1 MLRAEEIEALR
12 DAATDLLRPVV
23 EYLLRDIAERIAKAG
38 QLTATAQY
46 ETWKLQQL
54 GVSQRDLRNYLK
66 KALRVSNAKL
76 RQLLTQSAEAG
87 YNYDLSSLPTV
98 RAIPFEENEA
108 VQQIVRAA
116 IAQTQGTLENLT
128 QTLGMVDPY
137 GNVNPLRDTY
147 RKCMD
152 YAFEQVSSGAVDYN
166 TAIREATRN
175 LAAKGVEFIDY
186 ESGVTTSLE
195 AAVRRNIMGA
205 LGLMQEQI
213 SQRNHDQY
221 GATGWEIDAHSNS
234 APDHEPIQGK
244 QYTDAEYEALNN
256 SLVRRIGTLNCGH
269 SAHPIVY
276 GASIPQYTPEELEEM
291 RQKNETG
298 ISFRGKHYTGY
309 EATQRQR
316 GLERAIRAQKRKI
329 LIDKATGD
337 AEKLETDQIKLQ
349 MLNQE
354 YKSFSKAANLR
365 VQHERLEKAGY
376 GWVHETAA
384 RKGASRKRLPA
395 AQKIEVNVNQ
405 APIASSQAKMASDVT
420 AQWRE
425 QATPGS
431 HAVEDAQEVTINGT
445 TYNVDGHNVVLN
457 YSDHEREIAEILEKE
472 FGGEI
477 KMLPRVNNPQ
487 GVKTPDYLFRGAGYD
502 LKTIGKTTG
511 KNPLFNRI
519 KKAKDQADNF
529 VIDLTDSDI
538 GDNVIDAQIE
548 KAFWSSS
555 TKNVKTIIIIKNGK
569 VLKIVARS

>member
-12 DAATDLLRPVV
+12 DAATDLLRPVI

-54 GVSQRDLRNYLK
+54 GVSQRDLRTYLK
-66 KALRVSNAKL
+66 KALKVSNAKL
-76 RQLLTQSAEAG
+76 KQLLTQSAEAG

-116 IAQTQGTLENLT
+116 VAQTQGTLENLT

-276 GASIPQYTPEELEEM
+276 GASVPQYTPEELEEM
-291 RQKNETG
+291 RQKNEKG
-298 ISFRGKHYTGY
+298 ITFRGKHYTGY
-309 EATQRQR
+309 EATQKQR
-316 GLERAIRAQKRKI
+316 RLERAIRAQKRKI
-329 LIDKATGD
+329 LIDKATD
-337 AEKLETDQIKLQ
+337 DTEKLETDQIKLQ
-349 MLNQE
+349 LLRQD
-354 YKSFSKAANLR
+354 YKSFSKAAGLR
-365 VQHERLEKAGY
+365 TQHERLEKVGFGWKEATEAKNTFLKTFTNKPSRAIMNKRDMANGLRNNPNLHLTEEQIVSLKGDIRAIGADESVFVFNSGAQTSYSDEVDTIFVRGDVFSDPRSTHPRDLMSARAVLAHEYY
-376 GWVHETAA
+376 GHRANKGTKLPVGAWNDEFRASYMAA
-384 RKGASRKRLPA
+384 RD
-395 AQKIEVNVNQ
+395 
-405 APIASSQAKMASDVT
+405 APGISDEDRRYLVLDAIDRAKSA
-420 AQWRE
+420 
-425 QATPGS
+425 G
-431 HAVEDAQEVTINGT
+431 VTIT
-445 TYNVDGHNVVLN
+445 LN
-457 YSDHEREIAEILEKE
+457 E
-472 FGGEI
+472 FMRRTVYG
-477 KMLPRVNNPQ
+477 
-487 GVKTPDYLFRGAGYD
+487 F
-502 LKTIGKTTG
+502 
-511 KNPLFNRI
+511 
-519 KKAKDQADNF
+519 
-529 VIDLTDSDI
+529 
-538 GDNVIDAQIE
+538 
-548 KAFWSSS
+548 
-555 TKNVKTIIIIKNGK
+555 
-569 VLKIVARS
+569 

>member
-12 DAATDLLRPVV
+12 DAATDLLRPVI
-23 EYLLRDIAERIAKAG
+23 EYLLRDIAARIAKAG
-38 QLTATAQY
+38 QLTATVQY

-66 KALRVSNAKL
+66 KALKVSNAKL
-76 RQLLTQSAEAG
+76 KQLLTQSAEVG

-175 LAAKGVEFIDY
+175 LAVKGVEFIDY

-213 SQRNHDQY
+213 SQYNHDQY

-244 QYTDAEYEALNN
+244 QYTDAEYETLNN

-276 GASIPQYTPEELEEM
+276 GASVPQYTPEELEEM

-316 GLERAIRAQKRKI
+316 RLERAIRAQKRKI

-349 MLNQE
+349 LLQQD
-354 YKSFSKAANLR
+354 YKAFSKAAGLR
-365 VQHERLEKAGY
+365 TQHERLEKVGFAWKEATEAKNTYQSIAKQANSMYDTGSEAGNIAAWQRDKPIRAAIGSDQYPLTILQGKQDKHIQGTRAYVQYQENLKKKGEY
-376 GWVHETAA
+376 GPSYLTVDRDALKTLVDQYHGKGILLRDKAGNWRKIERITVHPDPVGVSVNNLTGAEAITTTFTIRYSKDGVHIVPDYPS
-384 RKGASRKRLPA
+384 RKG
-395 AQKIEVNVNQ
+395 
-405 APIASSQAKMASDVT
+405 D
-420 AQWRE
+420 
-425 QATPGS
+425 
-431 HAVEDAQEVTINGT
+431 
-445 TYNVDGHNVVLN
+445 
-457 YSDHEREIAEILEKE
+457 
-472 FGGEI
+472 
-477 KMLPRVNNPQ
+477 
-487 GVKTPDYLFRGAGYD
+487 
-502 LKTIGKTTG
+502 
-511 KNPLFNRI
+511 
-519 KKAKDQADNF
+519 KAK
-529 VIDLTDSDI
+529 
-538 GDNVIDAQIE
+538 
-548 KAFWSSS
+548 K
-555 TKNVKTIIIIKNGK
+555 
-569 VLKIVARS
+569 

>member
-1 MLRAEEIEALR
+1 MLRADEIEALR
-12 DAATDLLRPVV
+12 DAATDLLRPVI
-23 EYLLRDIAERIAKAG
+23 EYLLRDIAARIAKAG

-66 KALRVSNAKL
+66 KALKVSNAKL

-87 YNYDLSSLPTV
+87 YNYDLSALPTV
-98 RAIPFEENEA
+98 RAIPFDENEA

-137 GNVNPLRDTY
+137 GKVNPLRDTY

-213 SQRNHDQY
+213 SQYNHDQY

-244 QYTDAEYEALNN
+244 QYTDAEYEVLNN

-276 GASIPQYTPEELEEM
+276 GASVPQYTPEELEEM
-291 RQKNETG
+291 RQKNEKG
-298 ISFRGKHYTGY
+298 ITFRGKHYTGY
-309 EATQRQR
+309 EATQKQR
-316 GLERAIRAQKRKI
+316 RLERAIRAQKRKI

-337 AEKLETDQIKLQ
+337 SEKLETDQIKLQ
-349 MLNQE
+349 LLQQD
-354 YKSFSKAANLR
+354 YKAFSKAARLR
-365 VQHERLEKAGY
+365 MQHERLEKVGFAWKEAAESRKAAESHYREWSKSIGADNSIKTLAEY
-376 GWVHETAA
+376 YDVKYNDSPRYELLQRYARDVDSGWISPLSQFDNYETLYNRIQTEIVGTAA
-384 RKGASRKRLPA
+384 SNGIVITGQSQHFMQRVIGTMVDPQKLRDNLQIIRRSGVDINDIKDTLYNPVEICPVRVSQSGRKSVKLNGKNCS
-395 AQKIEVNVNQ
+395 
-405 APIASSQAKMASDVT
+405 
-420 AQWRE
+420 
-425 QATPGS
+425 
-431 HAVEDAQEVTINGT
+431 VTINPDTG
-445 TYNVDGHNVVLN
+445 
-457 YSDHEREIAEILEKE
+457 ILIQTNPRKE
-472 FGGEI
+472 E
-477 KMLPRVNNPQ
+477 
-487 GVKTPDYLFRGAGYD
+487 
-502 LKTIGKTTG
+502 
-511 KNPLFNRI
+511 
-519 KKAKDQADNF
+519 
-529 VIDLTDSDI
+529 
-538 GDNVIDAQIE
+538 
-548 KAFWSSS
+548 
-555 TKNVKTIIIIKNGK
+555 
-569 VLKIVARS
+569 

>member
-12 DAATDLLRPVV
+12 DYATDLLRPVI

-54 GVSQRDLRNYLK
+54 GVSQRDLRTYLK
-66 KALRVSNAKL
+66 KALKVSNAKL
-76 RQLLTQSAEAG
+76 KQHLTQSAEAG

-98 RAIPFEENEA
+98 RAIPFDENEA

-137 GNVNPLRDTY
+137 GHVNPLRDTY

-213 SQRNHDQY
+213 SQYNYDQY

-244 QYTDAEYEALNN
+244 QYTDAEYEVLNN

-276 GASIPQYTPEELEEM
+276 GASAPQYTPEELEEM
-291 RQKNETG
+291 RQKNEKG
-298 ISFRGKHYTGY
+298 ITFRGKHYTGY

-316 GLERAIRAQKRKI
+316 RLERAIRAQKRKI

-337 AEKLETDQIKLQ
+337 LEKLETDQIKLQ
-349 MLNQE
+349 LLQQD
-354 YKSFSKAANLR
+354 YKAFSKAAGLR
-365 VQHERLEKAGY
+365 TQHERLEKVGFA
-376 GWVHETAA
+376 WKEATE
-384 RKGASRKRLPA
+384 SRKVAESHYREWSKSIGADNSIKTLAEYYDVKYNDSPRYELLQRYAHDVDSGWISPLSRFDNYEALYNQIQTEIVGMA
-395 AQKIEVNVNQ
+395 ASNGVVITGQSQHFMQRVIGTMVDPQKLRDNLQIIRRSGVDIE
-405 APIASSQAKMASDVT
+405 
-420 AQWRE
+420 
-425 QATPGS
+425 
-431 HAVEDAQEVTINGT
+431 
-445 TYNVDGHNVVLN
+445 
-457 YSDHEREIAEILEKE
+457 
-472 FGGEI
+472 EI
-477 KMLPRVNNPQ
+477 KAAIFSPERVDLPVSRQDGMRSIRFIGETCAVTVNPDTGMLIQ
-487 GVKTPDYLFRGAGYD
+487 T
-502 LKTIGKTTG
+502 
-511 KNPLFNRI
+511 NRI
-519 KKAKDQADNF
+519 PEKRKQ
-529 VIDLTDSDI
+529 
-538 GDNVIDAQIE
+538 DA
-548 KAFWSSS
+548 
-555 TKNVKTIIIIKNGK
+555 
-569 VLKIVARS
+569 

>member
-12 DAATDLLRPVV
+12 DAATDLLRPVI

-54 GVSQRDLRNYLK
+54 GVSQRDLRTYLK
-66 KALRVSNAKL
+66 KALKVSNAKL

-87 YNYDLSSLPTV
+87 YNYDLSTLPTV
-98 RAIPFEENEA
+98 RAIPFDENEA

-137 GNVNPLRDTY
+137 GHVNPLRDTY

-213 SQRNHDQY
+213 SQYNHDQY

-276 GASIPQYTPEELEEM
+276 GASVPQYTPEELEEM
-291 RQKNETG
+291 RQKNEEG
-298 ISFRGKHYTGY
+298 ITFRGKHYTGY
-309 EATQRQR
+309 EATQKQR
-316 GLERAIRAQKRKI
+316 RLERAIRAQKRKI

-337 AEKLETDQIKLQ
+337 SEKLETDQIKLQ
-349 MLNQE
+349 LLQQD
-354 YKSFSKAANLR
+354 YKAFSKDAGLR
-365 VQHERLEKAGY
+365 MQHERLEKVGF
-376 GWVHETAA
+376 GWKEATE
-384 RKGASRKRLPA
+384 SRKVAESHYREWSKSIGADNSIKTLAEYYDVKYNDSPRYELLKGYARAVEKADISPLVRFEEYERVNEELQSRVVGIEAGNGTIIESFSTHFIDRVIGQTSTSHAGMRCGVSVDSVIDTLVHPKEFA
-395 AQKIEVNVNQ
+395 AIRNMPDGDIRQTLIGKT
-405 APIASSQAKMASDVT
+405 SDVT
-420 AQWRE
+420 ISLRDKRLIQ
-425 QATPGS
+425 T
-431 HAVEDAQEVTINGT
+431 
-445 TYNVDGHNVVLN
+445 
-457 YSDHEREIAEILEKE
+457 
-472 FGGEI
+472 
-477 KMLPRVNNPQ
+477 NPN
-487 GVKTPDYLFRGAGYD
+487 K
-502 LKTIGKTTG
+502 GK
-511 KNPLFNRI
+511 
-519 KKAKDQADNF
+519 
-529 VIDLTDSDI
+529 
-538 GDNVIDAQIE
+538 
-548 KAFWSSS
+548 
-555 TKNVKTIIIIKNGK
+555 
-569 VLKIVARS
+569 

>member
-12 DAATDLLRPVV
+12 DASTDLLRPVI
-23 EYLLRDIAERIAKAG
+23 EYLLRDIAERVAKAG

-54 GVSQRDLRNYLK
+54 GVSQRDLRTYLK
-66 KALRVSNAKL
+66 KALKVSNAKL
-76 RQLLTQSAEAG
+76 RQLLTQSAEVG

-98 RAIPFEENEA
+98 RAIPFEGNDA
-108 VQQIVRAA
+108 VQQIVRAV

-175 LAAKGVEFIDY
+175 LAAKGVEYIDY

-213 SQRNHDQY
+213 SQYNHDQY

-309 EATQRQR
+309 EASQRQR
-316 GLERAIRAQKRKI
+316 RLERAIRAQKRKI

-337 AEKLETDQIKLQ
+337 SEKLETDQIKLQ
-349 MLNQE
+349 LLQQD
-354 YKSFSKAANLR
+354 YKAFSKAAGLR
-365 VQHERLEKAGY
+365 TQHERLEKVGFA
-376 GWVHETAA
+376 WKEATE
-384 RKGASRKRLPA
+384 SRKVAESHYREWSKSIGADNSIKTLAEYYDVKYNDSPRYELLQRYTHDVDSGWISPLSRFDNYEALYNQIQTEIVGMA
-395 AQKIEVNVNQ
+395 ASNGVVITGQSQHFMQRVIGTMVDPQKLRDNLQIIRRSGVDINSIKDTLYNPVEVC
-405 APIASSQAKMASDVT
+405 PIRVSQSGQKSVKLN
-420 AQWRE
+420 
-425 QATPGS
+425 GKNCS
-431 HAVEDAQEVTINGT
+431 VTINPDTG
-445 TYNVDGHNVVLN
+445 
-457 YSDHEREIAEILEKE
+457 ILIQTNPRKE
-472 FGGEI
+472 E
-477 KMLPRVNNPQ
+477 
-487 GVKTPDYLFRGAGYD
+487 
-502 LKTIGKTTG
+502 
-511 KNPLFNRI
+511 
-519 KKAKDQADNF
+519 
-529 VIDLTDSDI
+529 
-538 GDNVIDAQIE
+538 
-548 KAFWSSS
+548 
-555 TKNVKTIIIIKNGK
+555 
-569 VLKIVARS
+569 

>member
-1 MLRAEEIEALR
+1 MLRADEIEALR
-12 DAATDLLRPVV
+12 DAASDLLRPVI

-54 GVSQRDLRNYLK
+54 GVSQRDLRTYLK
-66 KALRVSNAKL
+66 KALKVSNAKL
-76 RQLLTQSAEAG
+76 KQLLTQSAEAG
-87 YNYDLSSLPTV
+87 YNYDLSTLPTV
-98 RAIPFEENEA
+98 RAIPFDENEA

-137 GNVNPLRDTY
+137 GHVNPLRDTY

-213 SQRNHDQY
+213 SQHNHDQY

-244 QYTDAEYEALNN
+244 QYTDAEYEVLNN

-291 RQKNETG
+291 RQKNEKG
-298 ISFRGKHYTGY
+298 ITFRGKHYTGY

-316 GLERAIRAQKRKI
+316 RLERAIRAQKRKI
-329 LIDKATGD
+329 LIDKAIGD
-337 AEKLETDQIKLQ
+337 SEKLETDQIKLQ
-349 MLNQE
+349 LLRQD
-354 YKSFSKAANLR
+354 YKAFSKAAGLR
-365 VQHERLEKAGY
+365 TQHERLEKVGF
-376 GWVHETAA
+376 GWKEATE
-384 RKGASRKRLPA
+384 SRKVAESHYREWSKSIGADNSIKTLAEYYDVKYNDSPRYELLKGYARAVEKADISPLVRFEEYERVNEELQSRVVGIEAGNGTIIESFSTHFIDRVIGQTSTSHAGMRCGVSVDSVIDTLVHPKEFA
-395 AQKIEVNVNQ
+395 AIRNMPDGDIRQTLIGKT
-405 APIASSQAKMASDVT
+405 SDVT
-420 AQWRE
+420 ISLRDKRLIQ
-425 QATPGS
+425 T
-431 HAVEDAQEVTINGT
+431 
-445 TYNVDGHNVVLN
+445 
-457 YSDHEREIAEILEKE
+457 
-472 FGGEI
+472 
-477 KMLPRVNNPQ
+477 NPN
-487 GVKTPDYLFRGAGYD
+487 K
-502 LKTIGKTTG
+502 GK
-511 KNPLFNRI
+511 
-519 KKAKDQADNF
+519 
-529 VIDLTDSDI
+529 
-538 GDNVIDAQIE
+538 
-548 KAFWSSS
+548 
-555 TKNVKTIIIIKNGK
+555 
-569 VLKIVARS
+569 